1 MWTGIIQRMERNSEG
16 QQEQVH
22 EAPGDEQVRVSKY
35 SSRAFSLTVVLPKA
49 LAGCRVNCKCDD
61 VTSPRGGLGV
71 KYRQRSH
78 IQGQQCEHSSKV
90 CLEEVNTA
98 GGGLDARL
106 MHGSLNLWDSSQKRK
121 AKLER

>member
-1 MWTGIIQRMERNSEG
+1 MWTGIIQRMESNSEG

-35 SSRAFSLTVVLPKA
+35 SSRALSLTVVLPKA

-61 VTSPRGGLGV
+61 VTSPRGGLRV

-78 IQGQQCEHSSKV
+78 IQGQQCEHSSLK
-90 CLEEVNTA
+90 EVNTA
-98 GGGLDARL
+98 GGRWGTLIWQA
-106 MHGSLNLWDSSQKRK
+106 SCTVP
-121 AKLER
+121 